1 MRSLALF
8 AAALF
13 AVTLVA
19 APNLSAQKGK
29 KQMVAN
35 ATIKALSQ
43 TSITVTGSDG
53 KDSTFAV
60 DAKTKVIGKGVGTAS
75 AAKGGKATI
84 VDLLKAGDRVTV
96 TYSGSGASMMATT
109 IEKR

>member
-13 AVTLVA
+13 AFTLVA
-19 APNLSAQKGK
+19 APSVSAQKPK
-29 KQMVAN
+29 KEMVAN
-35 ATIKALSQ
+35 ATIKSLSQ
-43 TSITVTGSDG
+43 SSITVTAEG
-53 KDSTFAV
+53 KDSTFSI

-84 VDLLKAGDRVTV
+84 VDLLKEGDRVTV
-96 TYSGSGASMMATT
+96 THVGAAATQ

>member
-13 AVTLVA
+13 AFTLVA
-19 APNLSAQKGK
+19 APELSAQKAK
-29 KQMVAN
+29 KEMVAN
-35 ATIKALSQ
+35 ATIKSLSAN
-43 TSITVTGSDG
+43 SITVSANG
-53 KDSTFAV
+53 KDSTFSI
-60 DAKTKVIGKGVGTAS
+60 DAKTKVVGKGVGTAS

-84 VDLLKAGDRVTV
+84 TDLLKEGDRVTV
-96 TYSGSGASMMATT
+96 THMGTMATQ

>member
-13 AVTLVA
+13 AFTLVA
-19 APNLSAQKGK
+19 APNLAAQKGK

-35 ATIKALSQ
+35 ATIKSLSQ
-43 TSITVTGSDG
+43 SSITVSADG
-53 KDSTFAV
+53 KDSTFGI
-60 DAKTKVIGKGVGTAS
+60 DAKTKVVGKGVGTAS

-84 VDLLKAGDRVTV
+84 VDLLKEGDRVTV
-96 TYSGSGASMMATT
+96 TYTGEGTAMHATT

>member
-13 AVTLVA
+13 AFTLVA
-19 APNLSAQKGK
+19 APELSAQKAK
-29 KQMVAN
+29 KEMVAN
-35 ATIKALSQ
+35 ATIKSLSQ
-43 TSITVTGSDG
+43 SSITVTASG
-53 KDSTFAV
+53 KDSTFSI
-60 DAKTKVIGKGVGTAS
+60 DAKTKVVGKGIGTAS

-84 VDLLKAGDRVTV
+84 TDLLKEGDRVTV
-96 TYSGSGASMMATT
+96 THTGNMATQ